1 VLFDKDCVNI
11 DIVSIITIHP
21 AGGGFMT
28 TVPYPAVSSNLPEM
42 AGPSPTSPGL
52 PEISP
57 GVPVSPRLAFIVW
70 LGLCAIWGSTWLA
83 IKLGLRDLPPLS
95 FAGIRFAIAAIILFA
110 MVWIK
115 GARLARTAGEWKL
128 LAYTGALTITLNY
141 GLVFWGEQYIASG
154 LAAVLSA
161 TVPLFGLPIA
171 HRYLST
177 ERLTVPK
184 IFGVLLGLCGVA
196 IVCSGQ
202 LGVGGPLAF
211 WASVGIILAAAMT
224 AHAGVLIKARGAQLE
239 PSVIA
244 GVQMAGGCIPLLVG
258 GAIIEGNPLA
268 FHWSPL
274 AWAALAY
281 LTILGSVVAFLM
293 YYWLIRHT
301 SVSWVMMIPLVTPLV
316 AVAIGMVF
324 AGEAVGWHTAFGGA
338 AIISGVGLA
347 AFKGRGER

>member
-1 VLFDKDCVNI
+1 
-11 DIVSIITIHP
+11 
-21 AGGGFMT
+21 MT
-28 TVPYPAVSSNLPEM
+28 TVPCPASSNLPEM
-42 AGPSPTSPGL
+42 AGPSPSSPTL
-52 PEISP
+52 SQVRPAA
-57 GVPVSPRLAFIVW
+57 PVSTRLAFIVW

-95 FAGIRFAIAAIILFA
+95 FAGIRFAAAAVILFGI
-110 MVWIK
+110 VRVK
-115 GARLARTAGEWKL
+115 RARLARTADEWRL
-128 LAYTGALTITLNY
+128 LAYTGGLTITLNY
-141 GLVFWGEQYIASG
+141 ALVFWGEQYITSG

-161 TVPLFGLPIA
+161 MVPLFGLPIA
-171 HRYLST
+171 HRYLSN
-177 ERLTVPK
+177 ERLTAPK
-184 IFGVLLGLCGVA
+184 VIGVLLGLCGVA

-224 AHAGVLIKARGAQLE
+224 AHAGVLIKARGTQLE

-244 GVQMAGGCIPLLVG
+244 GVQMAGGCIPLLIG
-258 GAIIEGNPLA
+258 GAILEGNPLA
-268 FHWSPL
+268 FHWTPL

-281 LTILGSVVAFLM
+281 LTVLGSVVAFLL

-316 AVAIGMVF
+316 AVVIGMVF
-324 AGEAVGWHTAFGGA
+324 ADEAVGWHTAWGGA

-347 AFKGRGER
+347 VLKGEK